1 MSQLPSIEIYSIGT
15 ELLMGQIQDTN
26 SFWMSQQIARLGGHI
41 RRIAILDDDMEDMV
55 RVFGDAIERDT
66 RIVITTGGLGPTPDD
81 LTVEAFARLM
91 EVEVVVNESL
101 IEYFMDSRNIAQR
114 QDVSPGLVKMASS
127 PAGARVHTN
136 PAGVAPCV
144 ESQIGQTTVYN
155 LPGPPRE
162 VRALFEKCLIG
173 PIGQLYG
180 GTRAALRVVVNLPES
195 ECGPILHK
203 VMQEYPN
210 TYLKAFVALTERTAD
225 GQRLPVDIV
234 ARGDDQDGAQQ
245 LLDQALGAFQALAG
259 DKGRDVEIVD
269 QEKS

>member
-1 MSQLPSIEIYSIGT
+1 MSQLPAIEIYSIGT

-26 SFWMSQQIARLGGHI
+26 SFWMSQQIAQLGGHI
-41 RRIAILDDDMEDMV
+41 RRIAILDDDMDDMI
-55 RVFGDAIERDT
+55 RVFGDAVERDT

-81 LTVEAFARLM
+81 LTVETVAQLM
-91 EVEVVVNESL
+91 GVDVVVNESL
-101 IEYFMDSRNIAQR
+101 IEHFMESRNIAQR
-114 QDVSPGLVKMASS
+114 QDVSPGLAKMATS
-127 PAGARVHTN
+127 PQGSQVHTN

-173 PIGQLYG
+173 PIARLYS
-180 GTRAALRVVVNLPES
+180 GTRATLRVVVNLPES

-210 TYLKAFVALTERTAD
+210 TYLKAFVALTQRTAD

-234 ARGDDQDGAQQ
+234 ARGDDQQSAQH
-245 LLDQALGAFQALAG
+245 LLDQALAAFRTLAG
-259 DKGRDVEIVD
+259 EKGREVAIADE
-269 QEKS
+269 ES